1 MKSLKSVSLLGIVG
15 ATIVY
20 GAMALAAEPKPLAT
34 TGIDWHERA
43 EKWFTSKDEKDRKA
57 QMKEASRALK
67 RPCKNCHTEDFEG
80 FVDDDRKLLTQQM
93 MAVAVENGVECKDC
107 HAGKD
112 KMTELGD
119 KATKM
124 YEVAREKK
132 VVCEECHKPNKSK
145 FEDLTEK
152 GQKYKDEMEA
162 KKKAAEGGVAAPPPP
177 SAPAS
182 AP

>member
-1 MKSLKSVSLLGIVG
+1 MISALIVG
-15 ATIVY
+15 ATLVS
-20 GAMALAAEPKPLAT
+20 GALALAEEPKPLQS
-34 TGIDWHERA
+34 TGVDWEKRA
-43 EKWFTSKDEKDRKA
+43 DKWFKSEDEKDRKA

-80 FVDDDRKLLTQQM
+80 FVDDNRKLLTQQM
-93 MAVAVENGVECKDC
+93 MAVAAEHDVECKDC

-119 KATKM
+119 KTVKW
-124 YEVAREKK
+124 YDTSRELKLL
-132 VVCEECHKPNKSK
+132 CEDCHQPNKSK
-145 FEDLTEK
+145 FADLTDK
-152 GQKYKDEMEA
+152 GKAYKNEMAA
-162 KKKAAEGGVAAPPPP
+162 KKGAVAAPPA